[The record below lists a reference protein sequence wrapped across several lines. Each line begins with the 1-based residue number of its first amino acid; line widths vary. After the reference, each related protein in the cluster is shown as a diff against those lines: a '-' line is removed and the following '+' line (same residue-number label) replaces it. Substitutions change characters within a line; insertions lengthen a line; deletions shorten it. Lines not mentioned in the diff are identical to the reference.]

1 MAESKKKG
9 GSPQPQIPRQE
20 PDSSLSDLL
29 SREELDRLSTLQLVD
44 LISSKLPPRHS
55 SLLDLVYL
63 RERIGSLEEVNFQA
77 QQALEKLDAIVEK
90 LRSPAFRVGTLI
102 MSIEPDKGHVCVGG
116 TDYVCRLDPQIPL
129 S

>member
-1 MAESKKKG
+1 MAESRKKG
-9 GSPQPQIPRQE
+9 GSPQPQNPRPE
-20 PDSSLSDLL
+20 PGAPGASPLTDLL

-63 RERIGSLEEVNFQA
+63 RERIGGLEELNYQA
-77 QQALEKLDAIVEK
+77 QQALEKMDAVIEK

-102 MSIEPDKGHVCVGG
+102 MQIE
-116 TDYVCRLDPQIPL
+116 
-129 S
+129 